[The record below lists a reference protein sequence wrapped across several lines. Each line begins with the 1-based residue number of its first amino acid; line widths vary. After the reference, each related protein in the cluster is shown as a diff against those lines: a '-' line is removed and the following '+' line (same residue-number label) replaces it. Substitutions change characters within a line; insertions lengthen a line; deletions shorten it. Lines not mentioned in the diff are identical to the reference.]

1 MSPVSTP
8 VSELS
13 SNRLNQM
20 TTEVRE
26 EFPAAH
32 QLLNQQIIG
41 VNLMENTR
49 EQMQEAKEDEE
60 AGYARLED
68 IRQEQQRGVPTR

>member
-26 EFPAAH
+26 EFPSAE
-32 QLLNQQIIG
+32 QRLKQQIIDL
-41 VNLMENTR
+41 NFMENTG

-68 IRQEQQRGVPTR
+68 IRQEQQKRIQTR

>member
-26 EFPAAH
+26 EFLAAH